1 MILRLVKQLIPN
13 FILSKLD
20 GGLEQDCFKAYTMFI
35 DLSGF
40 TPLTEKLMEKGT
52 EGAEELSFVLNNIFA
67 PLVKIVYQKGGFIP
81 YFAGDAFIA
90 IFPTEEN
97 DFNTD
102 YFFSTAYFLKEEF
115 NKKESIEAKL
125 GTIDIGIKIGLS
137 IGEVEWG
144 IVGNDNHKT
153 YYFKGEAIEGA
164 VNAQSKAKDQQI
176 VFDQLLFSTIEKK
189 YQLLKVD
196 QQHFLLQN
204 QFENLSNNTI
214 PTRQSDDVN
223 PLVTKFL
230 PDVIL
235 DSDIKGEFRNVIS
248 IFIAFKG
255 LTTHNELNAFA
266 KVVLEQIDN
275 FSGYFKEI
283 DFSDKGGL
291 MVAFFGAPTSFE
303 NNEKRALEFIVELRH
318 KIQELSFENLQ
329 TRIGMTSGVAYTG
342 IVGGVEMSQ
351 YAVVGN
357 HVNLAARLMSN
368 AEWGA
373 TMVDEEMHRTNNF
386 GFEDKGQLKFKG
398 FKLPVNT
405 FQFTGKV
412 ANEKR
417 EYSGNMVG
425 RENEIKSLLDFANPI
440 FENQFAGIIHVY
452 GEAGVGKSR
461 LMHELVL
468 EMQTKGKFSKFICKA
483 DQILRKPLNP
493 FTSFLRNYFDQQAEL
508 SEDELKIRFERKL
521 NKIYVKAGELKE
533 NEIAQ
538 EFKNELIRLKSVYG
552 ALIGI
557 DYPTSL
563 WSQLDA
569 KGKSENTY
577 QALTVL
583 FRIESI
589 FNPVMIILEDVH
601 WYDETSIAYLN
612 DVLKRFQNIP
622 LVVVVLGRYLDDG
635 SKPTLFDHD
644 LIETNQIKE
653 LDIDLSLLSKPALKR
668 FLEDRLGGSV
678 HAEFLDMMYRSTNGN
693 PFYLEQTLQ
702 YFNESNLISKV
713 DGVWNILDKDIKMSN
728 SIRSILIA
736 RIDRLSAILKETVKA
751 AAVIGTEFEL
761 PVLNEV
767 MKSNQEYLKEKGEA
781 SVVLKDQIKTAE
793 KGQIWQAVN
802 ELRYIFK
809 HSLMRET
816 VYDMQLHGQLRQAH
830 ALIAKA
836 IENLYPNQLEKKYID
851 LAYHYE
857 QSDNIEKTKEYYK
870 KAADYSRLNFQNQLA
885 LRYYNKLIDVLES
898 ESDVSDN
905 LASALIRKGEIL
917 EQAGNWE
924 AAGKVYEQS
933 LSISAKINDKLLSG
947 RTNNALGHINLL
959 KGNYD
964 QARNYFEV
972 AVTWF
977 EEINDETGVA
987 KVFGNL
993 GNLYLRQGNYPKAI
1007 DYFERSINMSNQ
1019 NGVKINADIV
1029 SSLGLAHMNLGNFN
1043 EGIQRQEYHLEIAEQ
1058 RGDKLGMATL
1068 YTNTGIVYFEKG
1080 DYEAAKNCYQKGL
1093 ELSEELG
1100 NKFLMSIAIGS
1111 LGTVNQER
1119 GEFEEAMKL
1128 FRKDLQLVEEMGDKQ
1143 GIAIVNGLLG
1153 DLLNVQGQFD
1163 EATIHLEISLQLSKE
1178 IGYQKGTAKATN
1190 ALADVY
1196 VNQGQYK
1203 EAIEL
1208 YNQAIE
1214 ISENIGNKSVLAHCL
1229 LEKANAELNDQQL
1242 DAAKKTFQQSEVLV
1256 NELGNPGLLFQQAIC
1271 QSRIHRRAG
1280 QYDAAEQT
1288 LVALSKRYIAEKE
1301 QAAIFFELQKLPIP
1315 NKEMYRTKSLASF
1328 EKLYAETPQFKFK
1341 ITINELKNI

>member
-1 MILRLVKQLIPN
+1 MKQLIPN
-13 FILSKLD
+13 FILSKLEQ
-20 GGLEQDCFKAYTMFI
+20 GLRQDCFKAYTMFV

-52 EGAEELSFVLNNIFA
+52 EGAEELSFVLNNIFS
-67 PLVKIVYQKGGFIP
+67 PLVEIIYQKGGFIP
-81 YFAGDAFIA
+81 YFAGDAFVA
-90 IFPTEEN
+90 IFPIGSIN
-97 DFNTD
+97 FKTD
-102 YFFSTAYFLKEEF
+102 SFLSTAYFLKEEF

-144 IVGNDNHKT
+144 IVGNKNHKT

-176 VFDQLLFSTIEKK
+176 VFDQLLFETLEHQ
-189 YQLLKVD
+189 YHLLKVD
-196 QQHFLLQN
+196 HQHYLLNQN
-204 QFENLSNNTI
+204 FEQKSNNTI
-214 PTRQSDDVN
+214 PTRQSDDLN
-223 PLVTKFL
+223 PLVSQFL

-235 DSDIKGEFRNVIS
+235 ASEIKGEFRNVIS
-248 IFIAFKG
+248 IFISFKG
-255 LTTHNELNAFA
+255 LQKHEELDVFA
-266 KVVLEQIDN
+266 KTVLEQIDN

-303 NNEKRALEFIVELRH
+303 NNEKRALEFIVELQQ
-318 KIQELSFENLQ
+318 KIQELPFQNLR
-329 TRIGMTSGVAYTG
+329 TRIGITSGVAYTG

-357 HVNLAARLMSN
+357 QVNLAARLMSK
-368 AEWGA
+368 AKWG
-373 TMVDEEMHRTNNF
+373 TVMVDEEMRRTANF
-386 GFEDKGQLKFKG
+386 KFEDKGQIQYKG
-398 FKLPVNT
+398 IKLPIST
-405 FQFTGKV
+405 YQFIGKL
-412 ANEKR
+412 NSEKK
-417 EYSGNMVG
+417 EYNGIMVG
-425 RENEIKSLLDFANPI
+425 RENEMESLLAFVNPI
-440 FENQFAGIIHVY
+440 FDNQFAGIIHLY
-452 GEAGVGKSR
+452 GEAGIGKSR

-468 EMQTKGKFSKFICKA
+468 EMKTKGKFSRFICKA
-483 DQILRKPLNP
+483 DQILKKPLNP
-493 FTSFLRNYFDQQAEL
+493 FISFLRKYFDQQAEL
-508 SEDELKIRFERKL
+508 SEEDLQNRFERKL
-521 NKIYVKAGELKE
+521 NKIFLQAANPKQ
-533 NEIAQ
+533 NEVAQ
-538 EFKNELIRLKSVYG
+538 EFRNELIRLKSVYG

-557 DYPTSL
+557 EYPNSL

-583 FRIESI
+583 FRLESI
-589 FNPVMIILEDVH
+589 FNPVMIVLEDVH
-601 WYDETSIAYLN
+601 WYDESSIRYLN

-622 LVVVVLGRYLDDG
+622 IVVVVLGRYLDDG
-635 SKPTLFDHD
+635 NKPTLFDHE
-644 LIETNQIKE
+644 LIEANQIKE
-653 LDIDLSLLSKPALKR
+653 LDIDLSLLSKASLQK
-668 FLEDRLGGSV
+668 FLEDRLGGKV
-678 HAEFLDMMYRSTNGN
+678 HPEFLALMQRSTNGN
-693 PFYLEQTLQ
+693 PFYLEQTLE
-702 YFNESNLISKV
+702 YFIESNLISNEE
-713 DGVWNILDKDIKMSN
+713 GQWNLLDKNIKMSN

-736 RIDRLSAILKETVKA
+736 RIDRLSSILKETVKA
-751 AAVIGTEFEL
+751 AAVIGTEFEV
-761 PVLNEV
+761 PVLTEV
-767 MKSNQEYLKEKGEA
+767 MKSNQEYLKSKNDT
-781 SVVLKDQIKTAE
+781 SSVLKDQIKTAE

-816 VYDMQLHGQLRQAH
+816 VYDMQLHGQLREAH

-836 IENLYPNQLEKKYID
+836 IENLYPNQLEKKYVD

-857 QSDNIEKTKEYYK
+857 QSANIEKTKAYYK
-870 KAADYSRLNFQNQLA
+870 KAADFSRANFQNQLA
-885 LRYYNKLIDVLES
+885 LRYYDKLIGVLKS
-898 ESDVSDN
+898 ESIHSKD

-917 EQAGNWE
+917 EQSGNWE
-924 AAGKVYEQS
+924 AAKEVYESS
-933 LSISAKINDKLLSG
+933 LNISSSINDKLLSG
-947 RTNNALGHINLL
+947 RSNNALGHLNLL

-964 QARNYFEV
+964 HARNFFEV

-977 EEINDETGVA
+977 EELKDETGVA

-1019 NGVKINADIV
+1019 NGVKVNANSV
-1029 SSLGLAHMNLGNFN
+1029 ASLGLAHMNLGNFN
-1043 EGIQRQEYHLEIAEQ
+1043 EGIERQEYHLKIAEL

-1080 DYEAAKNCYQKGL
+1080 DYDAAKKCYQKGL

-1119 GEFEEAMKL
+1119 GEFEEAMKC
-1128 FRKDLQLVEEMGDKQ
+1128 FKKDLQLVEEMGDKQ

-1163 EATIHLEISLQLSKE
+1163 DATIHLEISLQLSKE

-1190 ALADVY
+1190 SLADVF
-1196 VNQGQYK
+1196 VNQRQFK

-1214 ISENIGNKSVLAHCL
+1214 ISEKIGNKSVLAHCL
-1229 LEKANAELNDQQL
+1229 IEKANAELNNQEL
-1242 DAAKKTFQQSEVLV
+1242 EAAKISFDHGAKLV
-1256 NELGNPGLLFQQAIC
+1256 NELGNPGLLFQQSIC
-1271 QSRIHRRAG
+1271 QSRIERREG
-1280 QYDAAEQT
+1280 QYDKAQKT
-1288 LVALSKRYIAEKE
+1288 LIELNKTYNEEKE
-1301 QAAIFFELQKLPIP
+1301 QATIFFELQKLPLP
-1315 NKEMYRTKSLASF
+1315 DKETYRTKSLQSF
-1328 EKLYAETPQFKFK
+1328 EKLYAVTPQFKYK
-1341 ITINELKNI
+1341 LTIHELKNS